1 MKTKFNLYC
10 VLFIVALVFGFSI
23 DYYQSLPDAEIGFK
37 EGREAAQGS
46 YVHKPE
52 ADENLHSA
60 IYATLTTRTFGNAA
74 YADTLYNNV
83 TQSNVPARLTQVVV
97 NMNRKDVKEHC
108 SFALYDI
115 IMTTSTFIYYICCVW
130 FFIQFLLLFRA
141 VKRGEIFEHKI
152 EKWLK
157 RSGILLII
165 IFICSLAFDLIT
177 FYLAK
182 NCLDPTNYEVVF
194 SGDCNMM
201 TLYTGVGMLI
211 FSEIL
216 AMGRKMK
223 EEQELTI

>member
-1 MKTKFNLYC
+1 MKKKFNLYC
-10 VLFIVALVFGFSI
+10 VLFIVALVFGFAL
-23 DYYQSLPDAEIGFK
+23 DYYQGLPDAEAGFK
-37 EGREAAQGS
+37 EGREAAQNS
-46 YVHKPE
+46 WYKP
-52 ADENLHSA
+52 AANENLHSA
-60 IYATLTTRTFGNAA
+60 IYATLACRTFGDDA

-108 SFALYDI
+108 SFTLYDI
-115 IMTTSTFIYYICCVW
+115 IMTTSSFFYYFLCAW

-141 VKRGEIFEHKI
+141 VRRGEIFERKI

-157 RSGILLII
+157 RSGILLVM
-165 IFICSLAFDLIT
+165 IFISSLAFDFIT

-182 NCLDPTNYEVVF
+182 NCLDLTHYVVVF
-194 SGDCNMM
+194 NGDCNMM

-216 AMGRKMK
+216 VMGRKMK
-223 EEQELTI
+223 EEQDLTI